1 MHLFQPSL
9 AYTIL
14 NLVAELLAAGDEHA
28 EYWPCSRL
36 SVLQLFR
43 RVFSLSFNGVLFWDS
58 WQQDRKVQSAHFAL
72 YPRRSHWY
80 KDTLE
85 FRLFQS
91 QVFFSCSK
99 CLRPERNDCKEE
111 FTNIPHPPE
120 YVQRLPG
127 FHEKKKEMR
136 VFNRRNSSLD
146 LRSRNCLL
154 QSRIFKT
161 QYNETSWRTLSY
173 WCIYQTT
180 MCKKDQKGLQPWAP
194 WNMSLLHQNQS
205 KHQKS
210 ASWPILALKANVWWF
225 EVGSAG
231 ETNKT
236 PSWRKK
242 HPQTLVA

>member
-85 FRLFQS
+85 IRLFQS
-91 QVFFSCSK
+91 RVFFSCSK
-99 CLRPERNDCKEE
+99 CLRSERNDCKEE

-120 YVQRLPG
+120 YVRRKCQVSMKRKRKCEFSTEQQFTWSQKRKLFTSVKDFQNTVQWNILKNTFILMYVPNNNVQKGSKRLTTMG
-127 FHEKKKEMR
+127 
-136 VFNRRNSSLD
+136 SLKYESLTPKPSQTSKICTLAD
-146 LRSRNCLL
+146 GLESKRLVVRG
-154 QSRIFKT
+154 RI
-161 QYNETSWRTLSY
+161 SWR
-173 WCIYQTT
+173 
-180 MCKKDQKGLQPWAP
+180 
-194 WNMSLLHQNQS
+194 
-205 KHQKS
+205 
-210 ASWPILALKANVWWF
+210 
-225 EVGSAG
+225 
-231 ETNKT
+231 NK
-236 PSWRKK
+236 
-242 HPQTLVA
+242 